1 MINST
6 QRDKIKQLILML
18 PLILLNACGGG
29 SGQGGAGNT
38 DNNAPTVSIKF
49 PGLNAITEKNT
60 VLVRGVANDE
70 SAITY
75 LAVNGVEATTS
86 DGYANWQVTVPL
98 QRGDNTLAVEVRDE
112 FSNTD
117 TAAASLQVISIDR
130 IMYEPTRMAL
140 DAVNNRLFVIDEL
153 RRAVFEVDT
162 VTGQRRIFSDA
173 TTPDALQ
180 PFSIPRAIALDTVN
194 NRLLVADA
202 GRDALFAVDMAT
214 GSRSI
219 ISGSATYELDIA
231 GGSWSDLVV
240 DASANIAYSLNSSND
255 TIISINL
262 TTGQRAVLSSDTVP
276 DGVNPL
282 SLASALALDAANAR
296 LLVANINGLD
306 VIAVDLT
313 TGQRTVFSAR
323 DPAASSALALIQDL
337 AIDVP
342 NNRVLA
348 LPMETFEGGGD
359 VIAIDL
365 ATGARTVLAD
375 YLTASSPYL
384 WQYGMVLDANA
395 NRALISN
402 RWNNEIVSVN
412 LSTGKYS
419 VLSGLSNIP
428 GAASTSLT
436 SPGSITVDAANN
448 RALIAN
454 RSQIIAMS
462 LDSGVTTVFSDNT
475 TPDALNPFSSIAD
488 LELDEVN
495 NRLLAF
501 NRDDSGKGSI
511 LSVNLATGA
520 RTVLSN
526 STIPDA
532 NFPIVNTP
540 NDLAI
545 DRDNNRVLAL
555 HGYNSNEAT
564 ITAVDLST
572 GARSILSDA
581 VTPNAAVPFASPL
594 ALAVDAA
601 NGRALVANP
610 GNSNILSVGLATG
623 ARTVFSNVG
632 AGNILVDAGTNR
644 AFLLSGNE
652 ILDLDLINGNTT
664 VISPPST
671 TDSENAFIFAGD
683 GFAIDNTNE
692 RLLVTDWRTKSVY
705 AVDIP
710 SGERVIVSR

>member
-1 MINST
+1 M
-6 QRDKIKQLILML
+6 
-18 PLILLNACGGG
+18 
-29 SGQGGAGNT
+29 
-38 DNNAPTVSIKF
+38 
-49 PGLNAITEKNT
+49 
-60 VLVRGVANDE
+60 
-70 SAITY
+70 
-75 LAVNGVEATTS
+75 
-86 DGYANWQVTVPL
+86 PL
-98 QRGDNTLAVEVRDE
+98 QRGNNTLVVEVRDE

-117 TAAASLQVISIDR
+117 TAAASLQVVSIDR

-140 DAVNNRLFVIDEL
+140 DAANNRLFVIDDI
-153 RRAVFEVDT
+153 RNAVFEVDT

-180 PFSIPRAIALDTVN
+180 PFSNPSAIALDTVN
-194 NRLLVADA
+194 NRLLVADG

-219 ISGSATYELDIA
+219 ISGSAAHELSV
-231 GGSWSDLVV
+231 GHPGDLVV
-240 DASANIAYSLNSSND
+240 YASANIAYTSNSNIIND

-282 SLASALALDAANAR
+282 SAPSALALDAANAR
-296 LLVANINGLD
+296 LLVANHNGLD

-313 TGQRTVFSAR
+313 TGQRTVFSAH
-323 DPAASSALALIQDL
+323 DPAASSAFRIQGL

-348 LPMETFEGGGD
+348 VPETFEGGD

-402 RWNNEIVSVN
+402 RRNNEIVSVN

-419 VLSGLSNIP
+419 VLSGLPNIP

-436 SPGSITVDAANN
+436 NPGSITVDAANN

-454 RSQIIAMS
+454 RSQIIAMR
-462 LDSGVTTVFSDNT
+462 LDNSATTVFSDNT

-501 NRDDSGKGSI
+501 TRDGSGKGSI
-511 LSVNLATGA
+511 LSVNLSTGA

-540 NDLAI
+540 LSGLAI

-555 HGYNSNEAT
+555 HGYNSNKAT
-564 ITAVDLST
+564 ITAVDLRT

-581 VTPNAAVPFASPL
+581 VTPNAAVPFAIPL

-601 NGRALVANP
+601 NGRALVADP

-623 ARTVFSNVG
+623 ARTVFSNVS
-632 AGNILVDAGTNR
+632 ADNILVDAGTNR

-671 TDSENAFIFAGD
+671 TDTENAFIGARY

-692 RLLVTDWRTKSVY
+692 RLLVTSHGTKSVY

-710 SGERVIVSR
+710 SGERVIVSH